1 MKANVMPAVGEKTL
15 VTHDLRDLMLPAS
28 SGLRLAHRVR
38 GPRVGTMAGAPVLI
52 LLHGVGSN
60 EANMVDFAK
69 RQDRRL
75 AVFSV
80 RGPLT
85 LGAAQYAWF
94 MVRFSASGP
103 VINAPQAE
111 SARLMLIDFID
122 ALPAVY
128 GIDPG
133 RVWIA
138 GFSQGGI
145 MSASVALTRPD
156 KVRGFGILSGRI
168 LPEISPQLASP
179 EALKDLS
186 AFVSHGIE
194 DGTLPLHFGQG
205 SRKWLQDRQVPLS
218 YQEYPAGH
226 ELSESMQRDFGEWM
240 GRQIYAA

>member
-1 MKANVMPAVGEKTL
+1 MKTDAMPAVSEKTL
-15 VTHDLRDLMLPAS
+15 VTHDLRDLVLPAS

-38 GPRVGTMAGAPVLI
+38 GPRVGAMAGAPVLI

-60 EANMVDFAK
+60 EANMIDFAQQ
-69 RQDRRL
+69 QDRRL
-75 AVFSV
+75 AVISV

-111 SARLMLIDFID
+111 RARLMLIEFID
-122 ALPAVY
+122 GLAAAY
-128 GIDPG
+128 GIDPK

-156 KVRGFGILSGRI
+156 KVKGFGILSGRI
-168 LPEISPQLASP
+168 LPEIAPQLAGP
-179 EALKDLS
+179 AAFQDLN

-205 SRKWLQDRQVPLS
+205 SRQWLQDRQVPLT

-226 ELSESMQRDFGEWM
+226 ELNESMQRDFGEWM